1 MRGKTLAG
9 IIFGGYF
16 ATCCL
21 LEVVAPMPRPDP
33 VAVVDPEKAT
43 VVTLGDKELPDEIS
57 WYIEDLPLP
66 FQEQEYLWN
75 ACQEFGVDHSLM
87 LALIEQETN
96 FRNVTGDG
104 GDSIGYCQIQP
115 RWWSGL
121 MEEIGADDLTDPQDN
136 FRTGCAIMAHLL
148 ERYGTTEDALS
159 AYNSGGPGPTVYAAS
174 VLSAEIEWE
183 RRSLMTTKKLAV
195 LLRWAQGRVDAPLAA
210 VYTVGDTLRL
220 QLRDGRAGVLYLE
233 DGKPCL
239 MLPAEI

>member
-1 MRGKTLAG
+1 MRLGTTAALCAGLYLLA
-9 IIFGGYF
+9 
-16 ATCCL
+16 ACTADA
-21 LEVVAPMPRPDP
+21 VAPAPR
-33 VAVVDPEKAT
+33 AASLASRQEKAV

-121 MEEIGADDLTDPQDN
+121 MEEIGADDLADPQDN
-136 FRTGCAIMAHLL
+136 FRTGCAIVAHLL

-159 AYNSGGPGPTVYAAS
+159 AYNSGSPGQTAYAVS
-174 VLSAEIEWE
+174 VLSAEIEWG
-183 RRSLMTTKKLAV
+183 K
-195 LLRWAQGRVDAPLAA
+195 
-210 VYTVGDTLRL
+210 
-220 QLRDGRAGVLYLE
+220 GVLE
-233 DGKPCL
+233 
-239 MLPAEI
+239 E